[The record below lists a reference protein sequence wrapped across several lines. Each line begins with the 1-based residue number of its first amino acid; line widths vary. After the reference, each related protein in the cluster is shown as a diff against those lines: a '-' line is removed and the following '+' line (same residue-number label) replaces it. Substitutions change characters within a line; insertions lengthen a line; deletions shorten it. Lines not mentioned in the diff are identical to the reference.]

1 MPKSTKKKSH
11 DNERAHFGRLRPTK
25 PPMSTTTMKL
35 PKPKSGIQGHV
46 KLDSLQAEVVNPI
59 APPTSSINGC
69 EEIEMEDYQIRY
81 GKYKDQ
87 KLKDI
92 DPNYLRYLT
101 KLPDYNDIAVIE
113 YVESL
118 GDPPYIFRFGKYKNK
133 RLDQVY
139 KVDPKYLLYL
149 KTQEWFKD
157 KKIVDEFLVNQEP

>member
-1 MPKSTKKKSH
+1 MPKSNKKK
-11 DNERAHFGRLRPTK
+11 RPTK
-25 PPMSTTTMKL
+25 PPMSATTMQL
-35 PKPKSGIQGHV
+35 PKPTAGIQ
-46 KLDSLQAEVVNPI
+46 
-59 APPTSSINGC
+59 APQNSF
-69 EEIEMEDYQIRY
+69 EEIQLEDYQIRY

-139 KVDPKYLLYL
+139 KVDPKYLFYL